1 MMETQRTSLRDQ
13 VFQKL
18 RKDIL
23 NGKYQAGDE
32 LVENTLG
39 KEMGVSR
46 TPVREA
52 IRQLELEG
60 LVQLIPNK
68 GAVVSGISVKDMEDI
83 FSIRSRLEGLCAGW
97 AAKYRT
103 EEELEEMEEVIY
115 MSRFHAGKEH
125 YEQVLELDTR
135 FHELMYEASHS
146 RILAHTLGDFHQ
158 YVQKAR
164 KISITSRVRSRKSNE
179 EHGMI
184 LEAIRAQD
192 VARAETLATQHI
204 LNTIKN
210 LENCGLDAALEK
222 TTT

>member
-68 GAVVSGISVKDMEDI
+68 
-83 FSIRSRLEGLCAGW
+83 
-97 AAKYRT
+97 
-103 EEELEEMEEVIY
+103 
-115 MSRFHAGKEH
+115 
-125 YEQVLELDTR
+125 
-135 FHELMYEASHS
+135 
-146 RILAHTLGDFHQ
+146 
-158 YVQKAR
+158 
-164 KISITSRVRSRKSNE
+164 
-179 EHGMI
+179 
-184 LEAIRAQD
+184 
-192 VARAETLATQHI
+192 
-204 LNTIKN
+204 
-210 LENCGLDAALEK
+210 
-222 TTT
+222 

>member
-68 GAVVSGISVKDMEDI
+68 GAVVNGISVKDMEDI

-204 LNTIKN
+204 LNTIKIVVWMRRWRKQR
-210 LENCGLDAALEK
+210 LE
-222 TTT
+222 T

>member
-68 GAVVSGISVKDMEDI
+68 GAVVNGISVKDMEDI

-210 LENCGLDAALEK
+210 LENCGLDAALDKK
-222 TTT
+222 TT